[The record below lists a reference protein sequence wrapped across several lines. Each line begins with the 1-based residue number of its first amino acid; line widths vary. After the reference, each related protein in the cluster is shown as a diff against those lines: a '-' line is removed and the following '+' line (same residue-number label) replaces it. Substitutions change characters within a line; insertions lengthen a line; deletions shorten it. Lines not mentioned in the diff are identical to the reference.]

1 MATKLTNAGA
11 IKEGSYM
18 LIDGVACKVADSVHG
33 KGGKHGAA
41 KMRIVAIGLLDGK
54 RREVVMPASDNV
66 EVPIIEKKSAQ
77 VLSVSGDN
85 ASVMDT
91 ESYETFDLAIPE
103 ELKGKVVEGVQVLYW
118 VITEQKVMK
127 QLKSGTEE

>member
-1 MATKLTNAGA
+1 MATKVTNAGS
-11 IKEGSYM
+11 IKEGSYII
-18 LIDGVACKVADSVHG
+18 IDNAACKVADSVHG

-41 KMRIVAIGLLDGK
+41 KMRIVAIGLLDNK

-77 VLSVSGDN
+77 VLSVTGDN
-85 ASVMDT
+85 ANVMDT
-91 ESYETFDLAIPE
+91 ENYETFDLLIPE

-118 VITEQKVMK
+118 IVMDQKVMK
-127 QLKSGTEE
+127 QIRSGSEE

>member
-1 MATKLTNAGA
+1 MATKVTNAGS
-11 IKEGSYM
+11 IKEGSYII
-18 LIDGVACKVADSVHG
+18 IDNAACKVADAVHG

-41 KMRIVAIGLLDGK
+41 KMRIVAIGLLDNK

-77 VLSVSGDN
+77 VLSVAGDN
-85 ASVMDT
+85 ANVMDT

-103 ELKGKVVEGVQVLYW
+103 ELKGKVVEGAQVLYW
-118 VITEQKVMK
+118 IVMEQKVMK
-127 QLKSGTEE
+127 QLKSGAEE